1 MRDVS
6 LSSLV
11 NKVREIRLGKLTRLE
26 RENIGRKVRRQY
38 LFKDAID
45 EREEEVVEEEAPL
58 NEGEDENEET
68 LTFEEWREQGNEE
81 DQEDAPPRE
90 QIVVDR
96 IDVWSSG
103 ETVRPV
109 NEEEKIL
116 LERLIEV
123 YKAKRIDEVP
133 SLKLR
138 DQKKVMEQI
147 YLINGIV
154 GNVSHQCDSISEVN
168 HLLRA
173 CSNMIIIILL
183 LTYKNHTAIVF
194 LRIR

>member
-1 MRDVS
+1 MGLWRCLEISKLSGESGWKERMESAWRGAEMRDVS

-11 NKVREIRLGKLTRLE
+11 NKVREIRLGKLSRLE

-38 LFKDAID
+38 LFKDAFD

-68 LTFEEWREQGNEE
+68 VTFEEWREQVNEE
-81 DQEDAPPRE
+81 DQEDAPPQE

-109 NEEEKIL
+109 NEEEKSL
-116 LERLIEV
+116 LKRLREV
-123 YKAKRIDEVP
+123 YKAKKVDDVP

-147 YLINGIV
+147 NLING
-154 GNVSHQCDSISEVN
+154 NV
-168 HLLRA
+168 
-173 CSNMIIIILL
+173 
-183 LTYKNHTAIVF
+183 
-194 LRIR
+194 